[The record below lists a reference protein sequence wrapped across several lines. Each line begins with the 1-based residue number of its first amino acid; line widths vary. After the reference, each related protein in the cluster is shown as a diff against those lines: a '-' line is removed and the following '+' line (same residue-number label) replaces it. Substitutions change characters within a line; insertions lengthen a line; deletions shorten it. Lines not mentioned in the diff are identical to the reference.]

1 MAGSWILSGRALQ
14 RNVQI
19 SSFCKHYLQTENCGG
34 SWFCCNMRMALRQTR
49 QDKGTTEEVPWDR
62 GDAPWC
68 SLRQLPLFT
77 PSLTLMALDKQN
89 SCPVWEYCGSVPLS
103 PCSIPMAP
111 EVLFAQSVHYV
122 WKDGALELLT
132 SCSSSNSIS
141 SQFMSVKRQTLSH
154 NPKMVGTSSSQKL
167 CNSDEKRQLM
177 SYNCVLGKTGNKA
190 APSPYSGS
198 HKSQTS
204 FFPHSTQ
211 SLDLE
216 GKSIHPINKVC

>member
-1 MAGSWILSGRALQ
+1 M
-14 RNVQI
+14 
-19 SSFCKHYLQTENCGG
+19 
-34 SWFCCNMRMALRQTR
+34 
-49 QDKGTTEEVPWDR
+49 PW
-62 GDAPWC
+62 GDAPWY
-68 SLRQLPLFT
+68 SLSQLPLLT
-77 PSLTLMALDKQN
+77 SSSTLMALVKQN
-89 SCPVWEYCGSVPLS
+89 SCPVWEYCGNVPLS
-103 PCSIPMAP
+103 LQYPNSSIP
-111 EVLFAQSVHYV
+111 EILFAQAVHYI
-122 WKDGALELLT
+122 WKNGALELLT

-141 SQFMSVKRQTLSH
+141 SHSTSVKRQTLSY

-167 CNSDEKRQLM
+167 CNSDEKRQLT

-190 APSPYSGS
+190 APSPHSGS